1 MILINIKKNKKR
13 KIIKKYI
20 KYELKNYFSFI
31 FFLFSYYL
39 YFLSLEKCKNGY
51 DNCSLKFKWIKSKL
65 NQAIYS
71 SLILSI
77 LLEAII
83 LNIISKIHLIHLII
97 IFLLFLLYSHGN
109 EFENHGL
116 FNFIGCFIIII
127 LILFILI
134 PMNFFIYLIK
144 KKKIYIIIYTTI
156 LSIQITIIYYYIH
169 PYINCNEWE
178 KGLNNT
184 FIENNIKKYGCQI
197 KFPKFCLYK
206 IGKYFL
212 DITKNF
218 NFECGKKDTKKLILK
233 NSKSLYINKTTKRI
247 GFPLTN
253 KDPIYFKDY
262 PQEFFVGKGK
272 FFHYVMNNLIDMDN
286 KEQIDKL
293 KGNIPE
299 IIIDY
304 TKNPFGEMSVN
315 LNFNKTLSEKRKKMK
330 LNSNPYS
337 DNLIILYI
345 DSVSRNNALR
355 QLKSTTKFFKKFL
368 PFHGA
373 FNKKYPN
380 ENFHS
385 FEFFKYHSFLGHTA
399 NNYPKLFYGRNRG
412 KNIIR
417 ITKYMKDL
425 GYVTCFSNADCQR
438 DSIRSLHNF
447 SDKEICD
454 HEMIICD
461 PNMMSLT
468 TNKKRCLYN
477 KLTSAYQ
484 YDYGNQFFRKYK
496 KNRKFLSIL
505 NNSGHEGTLESL
517 KYEDEIIYKFLINLF
532 NDNLLKDTSI
542 ILMSD
547 HGVVLPS
554 IYYFV
559 DFYQIEASLPMLFMI
574 INDKKNCTY
583 SEQYNYIYQNQQT
596 FITAYDIYNTI
607 LNLIYGKAYNSFNK
621 TTLYHIPKS
630 PFGSSLF
637 LKINQKSRNPLKYSG
652 MEKSICIIK

>member
-1 MILINIKKNKKR
+1 M
-13 KIIKKYI
+13 
-20 KYELKNYFSFI
+20 
-31 FFLFSYYL
+31 
-39 YFLSLEKCKNGY
+39 
-51 DNCSLKFKWIKSKL
+51 
-65 NQAIYS
+65 
-71 SLILSI
+71 
-77 LLEAII
+77 
-83 LNIISKIHLIHLII
+83 
-97 IFLLFLLYSHGN
+97 
-109 EFENHGL
+109 
-116 FNFIGCFIIII
+116 
-127 LILFILI
+127 
-134 PMNFFIYLIK
+134 
-144 KKKIYIIIYTTI
+144 
-156 LSIQITIIYYYIH
+156 
-169 PYINCNEWE
+169 
-178 KGLNNT
+178 
-184 FIENNIKKYGCQI
+184 
-197 KFPKFCLYK
+197 
-206 IGKYFL
+206 
-212 DITKNF
+212 
-218 NFECGKKDTKKLILK
+218 K
-233 NSKSLYINKTTKRI
+233 NSKSLYINKDTKRI

-262 PQEFFVGKGK
+262 PQQFLVGKGE
-272 FFHYVMNNLIDMDN
+272 FFHYVMDHLIDMDN
-286 KEQIDKL
+286 KEQTYKL
-293 KGNIPE
+293 KDQIPE

-304 TKNPFGEMSVN
+304 TKDPYGEMKVN
-315 LNFNKTLSEKRKKMK
+315 LKFNKTLSEKRKKK
-330 LNSNPYS
+330 ELNSNPYS

-355 QLKSTTKFFKKFL
+355 QLKNTTKFFKKFL
-368 PFHGA
+368 PFQGA
-373 FNKKYPN
+373 FNKKYPKQK
-380 ENFHS
+380 FHS

-399 NNYPKLFYGRNRG
+399 NNYPKIFYGRDRG

-438 DSIRSLHNF
+438 DSIRTFHKL

-461 PNMMSLT
+461 PNMMSL
-468 TNKKRCLYN
+468 NFDKKRCLYK

-532 NDNLLKDTSI
+532 NENFLKDTSI

-554 IYYFV
+554 IYYFL

-574 INDKKNCTY
+574 INDKKNFTY

-607 LNLIYGKAYNSFNK
+607 LNLIYGKKYNSFNK
-621 TTLYHIPKS
+621 QRLYNIPKS

-637 LKINQKSRNPLKYSG
+637 MKINQKSRNPLKYSR
-652 MEKSICIIK
+652 MEKSICIIKKQ